1 MSNDNNAERTGNRS
15 SLTQDV
21 VTTVATVGVIAA
33 GVALLEV
40 ALIPGMVIG
49 GAAVLAPNLLPKSLT
64 MSLSLRG
71 LRRRLKPLLDFSPP
85 IASKASS
92 PKFSL
97 ASASS
102 QNLPVVKPALPVQFT
117 IKQAIAKTITYR
129 IIVTTL
135 DFTVNYLVIGE
146 VATAAGL
153 SAFALVVGPL
163 FYLGHE
169 AVWNRFG
176 DADKRVDLTALF
188 SRRPDDETLSDE
200 TTSEEMSPLGRANG
214 DHDQPGAGQ
223 DDHVPYHRD
232 HDGFYDQF
240 RGGRRSRDGADAV
253 GLGLYS
259 RAFRLFRPR
268 NGMGLLWF
276 VRRTRAGTGRAHDSA
291 AGARLALSPEGS
303 TAFKIICP
311 RCF

>member
-1 MSNDNNAERTGNRS
+1 VSNDNNAQRTDRVTGNRS
-15 SLTQDV
+15 NLTQDV

-40 ALIPGMVIG
+40 ALIPGIVIG
-49 GAAVLAPNLLPKSLT
+49 GAAVLAPRILPKSLAN
-64 MSLSLRG
+64 SLSLPG

-85 IASKASS
+85 IVSKASE
-92 PKFSL
+92 PKASL
-97 ASASS
+97 QTASL
-102 QNLPVVKPALPVQFT
+102 QNLPVVKAPLPVQFT

-176 DADKRVDLTALF
+176 DADKRVDLTAYLPW
-188 SRRPDDETLSDE
+188 RPDAKTPSDDHPGFTISRALAKTITFRTIATTMDFATNFVVVGDLVTAVTLSA
-200 TTSEEMSPLGRANG
+200 SGFILGPFVYFGHEMVWDYYGS
-214 DHDQPGAGQ
+214 PGA
-223 DDHVPYHRD
+223 P
-232 HDGFYDQF
+232 
-240 RGGRRSRDGADAV
+240 ALEPEA
-253 GLGLYS
+253 
-259 RAFRLFRPR
+259 PT
-268 NGMGLLWF
+268 LL
-276 VRRTRAGTGRAHDSA
+276 
-291 AGARLALSPEGS
+291 L
-303 TAFKIICP
+303 TAP
-311 RCF
+311 G